1 MVYKPHKTD
10 VVKSA
15 AGNGY
20 ELMDD
25 INISINENENPVE
38 STASLINGTGGRA
51 LPGTGEG
58 KLF

>member
-10 VVKSA
+10 VVKSV

-38 STASLINGTGGRA
+38 STASLINGTG
-51 LPGTGEG
+51 EG
-58 KLF
+58 KSF